1 MLVEWK
7 NIAKGIM
14 MGITELVPGISS
26 STVAMILGIYE
37 GLISAL
43 SGLTTREWKSH
54 LGFLIPLGLGMV
66 IALLVFSGI
75 IEWLLLTYPKQTLFF
90 FLGLVFGVV
99 PFLLKSIQFR
109 ENFHFR
115 HYVFL
120 GIAAFL
126 VVITGLFRD
135 NNNMTEI
142 MTNLSMQDYI
152 LLFGSGWAASTFMVL
167 PGISGALV
175 FLFLG
180 VYPTI
185 INALHTLNF
194 PVIIS
199 VGLGIVIGVLV
210 TSKIIRL
217 LFSLYR
223 ISTYA
228 VIIGLILG
236 SAFVIYQHV
245 PGGDSFLL
253 SSIVTFLLGFF
264 FAITLGRVHN

>member
-1 MLVEWK
+1 MEWK
-7 NIAKGIM
+7 NITKGIM

-37 GLISAL
+37 DLISAL

-75 IEWLLLTYPKQTLFF
+75 IEWLLLSYPKPTLFF

-99 PFLLKSIQFR
+99 PFLLKTIQFR
-109 ENFHFR
+109 KNFHAR

-120 GIAAFL
+120 GIATFL
-126 VVITGLFRD
+126 VVISGLFRD
-135 NNNMTEI
+135 NNMTEV
-142 MTNLSMQDYI
+142 MTNLSVQDYI
-152 LLFGSGWAASTFMVL
+152 LLFGSGWVASTFMVL

-180 VYPTI
+180 VYPTV

-194 PVIIS
+194 AVIIS
-199 VGLGIVIGVLV
+199 VGLGVVIGVLV

-228 VIIGLILG
+228 VIIGLIFG